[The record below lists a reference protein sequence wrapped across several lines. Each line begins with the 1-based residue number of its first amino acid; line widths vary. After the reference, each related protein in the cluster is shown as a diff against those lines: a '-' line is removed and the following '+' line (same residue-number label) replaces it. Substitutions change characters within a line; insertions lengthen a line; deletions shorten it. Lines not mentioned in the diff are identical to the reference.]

1 GCGEA
6 KAVGASA
13 ESRSRSV
20 ETRGAHTARAQHT
33 AKAFLKTEF
42 HPASAAPLLA
52 RIVGPSNISSHPT
65 SLTVFPTSTEQISEI
80 LKLAFREHW
89 RVLPTGGATWL
100 DPQSNSSAN
109 VIVNTSL
116 LDQIVE
122 HEPADLIAIAQAG
135 VKLRDFNAKLE
146 ENGQWLPLD
155 PPDDGR
161 ATIGGVVATGLG
173 GPQQLGYGRPRGT
186 VIGMRVVL
194 ADGSVINP
202 GGRVVKNVAGYDL
215 CKLFTGSFGTLGI
228 ITQVNFKL
236 RPRPEREATIVTS
249 GELPDLRS
257 NARTIL
263 DARLFP
269 VAAEIVSPAFAE
281 RLGIA
286 ARQNSPV
293 LLIRFAGNEKGVS
306 YQVEQALA
314 KLKNADYLSNDC
326 KLWSD
331 IASVAFDE
339 AIWRMGALDGNVR
352 VAEQTELMRRVKQQL
367 DPLGVFGTQKAQRQL

>member
-1 GCGEA
+1 
-6 KAVGASA
+6 
-13 ESRSRSV
+13 
-20 ETRGAHTARAQHT
+20 
-33 AKAFLKTEF
+33 
-42 HPASAAPLLA
+42 LA
-52 RIVGPSNISSHPT
+52 RVVGPSNISSHPT

-100 DPQSNSSAN
+100 DPQTNSSAN
-109 VIVNTSL
+109 LIVNTSL

-122 HEPADLIAIAQAG
+122 HEPADLVAIAQAG

-155 PPDDGR
+155 PPDDGQ
-161 ATIGGVVATGLG
+161 ATLGGVVATGLG

-236 RPRPEREATIVTS
+236 RPRPEREATVITS
-249 GELPDLRS
+249 GQLPDLIS
-257 NARTIL
+257 KARTIL

-269 VAAEIVSPAFAE
+269 VAAEIVSPALAAQ
-281 RLGIA
+281 LGIKA
-286 ARQNSPV
+286 PQNSPV

-314 KLKNADYLSNDC
+314 KLENAEFMSDDC
-326 KLWSD
+326 KLWRDLAAVTFDESTWR
-331 IASVAFDE
+331 IGAFDGPSH
-339 AIWRMGALDGNVR
+339 AN
-352 VAEQTELMRRVKQQL
+352 AEPTDLMRRVKQQL
-367 DPLGVFGTQKAQRQL
+367 DPLGVFHDLGTTN

>member
-1 GCGEA
+1 
-6 KAVGASA
+6 
-13 ESRSRSV
+13 
-20 ETRGAHTARAQHT
+20 
-33 AKAFLKTEF
+33 
-42 HPASAAPLLA
+42 LLS

-100 DPQSNSSAN
+100 DPQTNSSAN
-109 VIVNTSL
+109 VIVNTGL

-135 VKLRDFNAKLE
+135 VKLRDFNAKLD

-155 PPDDGR
+155 PPDNGQ
-161 ATIGGVVATGLG
+161 ATIGGVVATGIG

-236 RPRPEREATIVTS
+236 RPRPEREATVITS
-249 GELPDLRS
+249 GELSELHA

-269 VAAEIVSPAFAE
+269 VAAQIVSPALAN
-281 RLGIA
+281 RLGIPA
-286 ARQNSPV
+286 QDSPV

-306 YQVEQALA
+306 YQVEQTLTR
-314 KLKNADYLSNDC
+314 LRNAEYISDDR
-326 KLWSD
+326 KLWRD
-331 IASVAFDE
+331 LPTIAIDE
-339 AIWRMGALDGNVR
+339 SSWRLGALDGR
-352 VAEQTELMRRVKQQL
+352 VIVGEPTELMRRVKQQL
-367 DPLGVFGTQKAQRQL
+367 DPLGVFHDLSTQKPQRQL